1 MRVHRYEV
9 VCTHLHMCRI
19 QRSRVNGLFDHI
31 SPYPLQTGS
40 LTVPGARLAINK
52 PQPSSSA
59 YHNAMATDIP
69 MIMPRLFYMGTE
81 IWTQFLMLAWTLTH

>member
-1 MRVHRYEV
+1 MKSCVLICTCAESREV
-9 VCTHLHMCRI
+9 EC
-19 QRSRVNGLFDHI
+19 
-31 SPYPLQTGS
+31 PLQTGS